1 MANANV
7 NTLQLGSS
15 MTIKELRKFIPIVGK
30 ELTVI
35 IQSEPGC
42 GKTSLLSMMAEDN
55 GDEWRK
61 PGDVCPDDKWDYIYV
76 EVEDQAGR
84 RAWTN
89 SLFVTEDES
98 HTSRYHD
105 ASG

>member
-7 NTLQLGSS
+7 NTLQFGSS
-15 MTIKELRKFIPIVGK
+15 MTIKELRKFIPVVGK

-42 GKTSLLSMMAEDN
+42 GKTSLLAMMAEDN

-61 PGDVCPDDKWDYIYV
+61 PGMCVLMTS
-76 EVEDQAGR
+76 GTTST
-84 RAWTN
+84 WTA
-89 SLFVTEDES
+89 L
-98 HTSRYHD
+98 SRTCLT
-105 ASG
+105 